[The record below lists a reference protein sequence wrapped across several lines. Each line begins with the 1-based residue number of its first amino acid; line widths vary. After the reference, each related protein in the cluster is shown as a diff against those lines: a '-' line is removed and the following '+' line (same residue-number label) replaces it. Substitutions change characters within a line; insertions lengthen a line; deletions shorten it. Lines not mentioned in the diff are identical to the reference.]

1 MNVLQAATSS
11 AEYDLPCT
19 VAAVYIPV
27 SLDGPEASHKSW
39 LIGSFNLGK
48 VALQVRID
56 YFGHCNAGSP
66 AFS

>member
-19 VAAVYIPV
+19 VAAVYILV

-39 LIGSFNLGK
+39 LIGSFNL
-48 VALQVRID
+48 
-56 YFGHCNAGSP
+56 
-66 AFS
+66 